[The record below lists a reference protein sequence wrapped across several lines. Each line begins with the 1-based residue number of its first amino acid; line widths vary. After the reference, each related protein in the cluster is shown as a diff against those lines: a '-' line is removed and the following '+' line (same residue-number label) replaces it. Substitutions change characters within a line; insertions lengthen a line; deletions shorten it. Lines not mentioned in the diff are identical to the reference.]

1 MTILVSTMLRCL
13 FLIAASLASTSVGG
27 QPRPEPAV
35 RNITL
40 ARVVRIPVTTQK
52 PQDVGQTA
60 KPNVETLL
68 LSPGAQDEPPEGPN
82 GFDVLDDG
90 SFLITDPLRRRIA
103 VFGSQ
108 GSFRQEWRIGFAA
121 DSVTLIPSGLVLVR
135 EASTGQLHG
144 FDRQGQPRPAEGA
157 ALPEPAAARLLTA
170 KSGSVTR
177 PGGAT
182 IEVQFERTGLRLL
195 SLESLA
201 TDAGGNTYVAL
212 EATAGGETTEGIN
225 VNKYVRKYS
234 ADGKL
239 VAEIADIPLDYYVRP
254 VDELRVRKGIV
265 YQLMTASSE
274 VRINVWDTN

>member
-1 MTILVSTMLRCL
+1 MVRGISTTLRCL
-13 FLIAASLASTSVGG
+13 ILTCALLASGSVGA

-35 RNITL
+35 RTISLT
-40 ARVVRIPVTTQK
+40 RVVRIPVTTQR

-68 LSPGAQDEPPEGPN
+68 LSPGAPDELPEGPN

-90 SFLITDPLRRRIA
+90 SFLITDPLRQRIA
-103 VFGSQ
+103 VIGPQ
-108 GSFRQEWRIGFAA
+108 GTFHQEWKLGFAA
-121 DSVTLIPSGLVLVR
+121 DSVTVIPNGLVLVR

-144 FDRQGQPRPAEGA
+144 FDRQGQPRPADRA
-157 ALPEPAAARLLTA
+157 ALPEPAATRLLTA

-177 PGGAT
+177 PGGAA
-182 IEVQFERTGLRLL
+182 IEVQFERPGLRLL
-195 SLESLA
+195 SLESLP
-201 TDAGGNTYVAL
+201 TDTGGNTYVAL
-212 EATAGGETTEGIN
+212 EATAGGEATEGIN
-225 VNKYVRKYS
+225 VNKYIRKYS

-265 YQLMTASSE
+265 YQLMTANSE
-274 VRINVWDTN
+274 VRINAWDTN